1 MLKNKINISNIKV
14 IFCGTPLIASKILQT
29 LLDLNVNL
37 VACISQPDRELDRNK
52 KVIFSQTK
60 KIAIDN
66 NIELFQPE
74 KISTIYD
81 EINKLKPDLIIT
93 CAYGQFISENILNVP
108 KLGAINIHTSLLPK
122 LRGGAPIHRAII
134 NGEIKTGV
142 TLMKMIKKMDAGDI
156 LFQEE
161 VEISKTDN
169 YDDLY
174 LKLINTSS
182 NMIKNNLIDIIN
194 KNYSSKVQNE
204 TEVTFGFN
212 IKLEETFIDFN
223 KSSFEIY
230 NLIRGLNSKP
240 SAKINFNN
248 SIIKIWESN
257 ITNFKSNLK
266 PGTIFK
272 IDKTGIHVSTN
283 DYDIS
288 LTRIQIPSKKPMLV
302 SDIINGNIIFKV
314 NDYLN

>member
-194 KNYSSKVQNE
+194 KNYNSKVQNE

-248 SIIKIWESN
+248 SIIKIWESS